1 MKLKILFF
9 LAIIFPSLAMA
20 QQKTPVD
27 FREIERSVNDPKSH
41 YYYPELLRRY
51 RAADTS
57 FTLDDKRHLYY
68 GSSFQ
73 DNYDAYGSSSYEDS
87 IRTVLRKKTLL
98 HDDYLKVIR
107 LADAA
112 LLEFPFALRALNY
125 KAVSCRKINEQML
138 YRQCRAQMDVIF
150 DAIISSGDGKTLET
164 AMAVVNVADEYAT
177 LSALGLQFAGSQQ
190 LVEDHYDY
198 LTVQKNEYGLE
209 GLYFNAERCF
219 AAMDRLF
226 GDDEK
231 KKPEK

>member
-1 MKLKILFF
+1 MKPKILYFF
-9 LAIIFPSLAMA
+9 AVLFPFFAMA
-20 QQKTPVD
+20 QQKIPVD
-27 FREIERSVNDPKSH
+27 FREIERSVKDSKSH

-57 FTLDDKRHLYY
+57 FTLDEKRHLYY

-73 DNYDAYGSSSYEDS
+73 NDYDAYGRSSYEDS
-87 IRTVLRKKTLL
+87 IRAVLNKKTLL

-107 LADAA
+107 FADSA
-112 LLEFPFALRALNY
+112 LLKYPFALRVLNY
-125 KAVSCRKINEQML
+125 KAVSCRKISEQML

-150 DAIISSGDGKTLET
+150 DAIISSGDGRTLET

-177 LSALGLQFAGSQQ
+177 LSALGLQFAGSQR

-198 LTVQKNEYGLE
+198 LTVQENEYKLE

-219 AAMDRLF
+219 AAMDKLF
-226 GDDEK
+226 GDDENKRSK
-231 KKPEK
+231 K